1 VITEKSVSFAYG
13 WHGFSSQSLS
23 MYVRLISSLLLEL
36 PAFRLLDGDLCNIR
50 TVAISCTIEVAV
62 PNHLNSSVASL
73 AI

>member
-1 VITEKSVSFAYG
+1 
-13 WHGFSSQSLS
+13 

-62 PNHLNSSVASL
+62 PNHLNSSAASL